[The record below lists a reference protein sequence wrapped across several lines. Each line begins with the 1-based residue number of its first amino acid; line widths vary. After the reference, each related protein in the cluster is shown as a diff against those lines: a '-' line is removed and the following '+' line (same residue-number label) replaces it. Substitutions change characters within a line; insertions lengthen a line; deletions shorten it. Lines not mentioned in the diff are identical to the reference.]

1 MSEESD
7 RISDAFSKN
16 RGKFRLINAYIP
28 AAAPF
33 GLVLFL
39 IVPIA
44 AFGVIALMFVV
55 YIWLTKLSPKA
66 RAIEAE
72 QQLQPISRVWVTV
85 TGILVI
91 AAITMFVLQAI
102 KG

>member
-7 RISDAFSKN
+7 RIADAYAKN
-16 RGKFRLINAYIP
+16 RGKYRLLNAYIP

-39 IVPIA
+39 WIPIG

-55 YIWLTKLSPKA
+55 YIWLAKLSTRA
-66 RAIEAE
+66 RTIEGE
-72 QQLQPISRVWVTV
+72 HQLKPISRLWVTA
-85 TGILVI
+85 TGLLIL
-91 AAITMFVLQAI
+91 AAITMFVLQALN
-102 KG
+102 G